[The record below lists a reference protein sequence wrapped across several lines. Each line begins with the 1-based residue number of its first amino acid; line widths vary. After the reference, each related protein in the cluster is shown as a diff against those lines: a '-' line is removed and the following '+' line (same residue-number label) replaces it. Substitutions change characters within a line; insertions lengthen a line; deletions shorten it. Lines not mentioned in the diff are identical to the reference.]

1 MSDKDKDKEEDER
14 DVGECEHQD
23 PPEQPGAGLAAVQ
36 AFRISASSLLWTCPY
51 HFSRLRALSPPETCF
66 HMMYRMAAHMRLYSM
81 VLGNS
86 KGGML
91 SVTCIDVK
99 K

>member
-36 AFRISASSLLWTCPY
+36 AFRISASSLLWTCPLDDTEVTETWRKDV
-51 HFSRLRALSPPETCF
+51 FWELRVSRKTA
-66 HMMYRMAAHMRLYSM
+66 RLFLTNFFQKNR
-81 VLGNS
+81 LG
-86 KGGML
+86 KA
-91 SVTCIDVK
+91 I
-99 K
+99 